1 MSIHPQEFYDVL
13 LDNGISFFTGVPDSL
28 LKEFCLCIDAN
39 TLKERHIIAANE
51 GNAIALAAGYYLSTG
66 KIPLVYMQNSGFGNA
81 VNPLLSLCDPE
92 VYAIPILLLIGWRG
106 EPGVED
112 EPQHIKQGKVQIEL
126 LNSMNIPYSV
136 IPDEKENIEKKIYR
150 LVNLASKEK
159 QPVALLARK
168 GIFAKYGEVSS
179 KSSDLSMMRED
190 ALKIILNMLT
200 DNCIIISTTGK
211 TSREVFEIREK
222 NGESHEKDFLII
234 GSMGHC
240 SSVALGIALTRP
252 KQKVICIDGDGALIM
267 HMGSLATVGKLKPTN
282 FRHILFNNMVHESVG
297 GQETAAG
304 YIDIPGLV
312 KMNGYNNIFSIR
324 DKDQL
329 IDQFDNFLTNKGPNF
344 LEIKVKAGSRRDLG
358 RPTIKPIDIKT
369 DFMEFITRWK

>member
-1 MSIHPQEFYDVL
+1 MSIHPQEFYDIL
-13 LDNGISFFTGVPDSL
+13 LDNGINFFTGVPDSL
-28 LKEFCLCIDAN
+28 LKEFCLCVDAN
-39 TLKERHIIAANE
+39 TMKERHVIAANE

-81 VNPLLSLCDPE
+81 VNPLLSLCDNE

-106 EPGVED
+106 EPGIED
-112 EPQHIKQGKVQIEL
+112 EPQHIKQGRVQIEL
-126 LNSMNIPYSV
+126 LNSMKIPYSI
-136 IPDEKENIEKKIYR
+136 IPDDEENIEEKLSI
-150 LVNLASKEK
+150 LIDIASKEK

-168 GIFAKYGEVSS
+168 GIFTRYGERPSR
-179 KSSDLSMMRED
+179 SSDLSLMRED
-190 ALKIILNMLT
+190 ALKIILNMLS
-200 DNCIIISTTGK
+200 DDCIITSTTGI

-267 HMGSLATVGKLKPTN
+267 HMGSLATVGKLKPKN

-312 KMNGYNNIFSIR
+312 KMNGYNNIYSVR

-329 IDQFDNFLTNKGPNF
+329 IDQFDDFLINEGPNF
-344 LEIKVKAGSRRDLG
+344 LEIKIKGGSRKDLG
-358 RPTIKPIDIKT
+358 RPTVKPIDIKA
-369 DFMEFITRWK
+369 DFMEFLTR